1 MLPMRYV
8 VFAPADSK
16 LPALL
21 EGNVTVTHAISRES
35 IAMMLAADAVVIDAS
50 CGNDAWYVL
59 GLLHGQHKH
68 AVMIDRTLTR
78 RELVAAIAQASR
90 PFAPP
95 LAGVLDS
102 AAMDAHVSAHLERR
116 GILAESDL
124 PRLDLD
130 DLAADVPRPTLHRFV
145 RELARSGRYPHQQKL
160 QDFLIKRGIFI

>member
-1 MLPMRYV
+1 MQYV
-8 VFAPADSK
+8 VFSPADSK

-21 EGNVTVTHAISRES
+21 DGNVTVTHTVSRES
-35 IAMMLAADAVVIDAS
+35 IAMMLAADVVIIDAS

-59 GLLHGQHKH
+59 GLLHGQHRRT
-68 AVMIDRTLTR
+68 VMIDGEMTR
-78 RELVAAIAQASR
+78 ESLAAAIANAVR

-95 LAGVLDS
+95 LEGVIDS
-102 AAMDAHVSAHLERR
+102 AAMDAHVHRHLERR

-145 RELARSGRYPHQQKL
+145 RELARSGRYPNQQKL

>member
-1 MLPMRYV
+1 MQYV
-8 VFAPADSK
+8 IFAPSDSQ

-21 EGNVTVTHAISRES
+21 AGSVTVTSTVSRES
-35 IAMMLAADAVVIDAS
+35 IAMMLAADAVVIDAT

-59 GLLHGQHKH
+59 GLLHGQHRRT
-68 AVMIDRTLTR
+68 VMIDGEMTR
-78 RELVAAIAQASR
+78 DSLAAAIANAVR

-95 LAGVLDS
+95 LEGVIDS
-102 AAMDAHVSAHLERR
+102 AAMDAHVHKHLERR

-145 RELARSGRYPHQQKL
+145 RELARSGRYPNQQKL

>member
-1 MLPMRYV
+1 MQYV

-21 EGNVTVTHAISRES
+21 GGNVNVTRTVSRES
-35 IAMMLAADAVVIDAS
+35 IAMMLAADVVIIDAS
-50 CGNDAWYVL
+50 CGSDAWYVL
-59 GLLHGQHKH
+59 GLLHGQHKR
-68 AVMIDRTLTR
+68 AVMIDREITR
-78 RELVAAIAQASR
+78 DSLAAAIANAIP

-95 LAGVLDS
+95 LAGVIDS
-102 AAMDAHVSAHLERR
+102 AALDAHVRAHLERR
-116 GILAESDL
+116 SILAESDL

-145 RELARSGRYPHQQKL
+145 RELARSGRYPDEQKL

>member
-1 MLPMRYV
+1 MQYV
-8 VFAPADSK
+8 VFASAGSK

-21 EGNVTVTHAISRES
+21 GGNVTVTHAVTRES
-35 IAMMLAADAVVIDAS
+35 LAMMLAADAVIVDAA

-59 GLLHGQHKH
+59 GLLHGQHRQ
-68 AVMIDRTLTR
+68 AVMVDPDATREELRSMIDG
-78 RELVAAIAQASR
+78 AGR

-95 LAGVLDS
+95 LAGVIDS
-102 AAMDAHVSAHLERR
+102 AAIDAHVRAHLERR

-130 DLAADVPRPTLHRFV
+130 DLAADVGRPALHRFV
-145 RELARSGRYPHQQKL
+145 RELARSGRYPHEQKL